1 MTHPLRVLAVRAALV
16 LALSGLGGMGASVP
30 VIAGGIPV
38 VDGMNLQQNV
48 VSAVEGVNQ
57 TLKMIQQYQL
67 QLQQYENM
75 IQNTLAPT
83 AYVWNKVEQV
93 NRALLG
99 AVNTLNYYK
108 SQAGNLDG
116 YLYKYQNT
124 AYYMSSPC
132 FGVNGCSQADRAA
145 LEANRQLGSDA
156 QKRAND
162 AMIRGIDLQQ
172 QELEADARRLT
183 ALQSGAQSSQGQM
196 AALQAANQLASN
208 QASQLMQIRGL
219 LIAQQNAEA
228 ARQSALAD
236 IEAQQAA
243 AGVQARAGTYRPSTP
258 REW

>member
-1 MTHPLRVLAVRAALV
+1 MQAFRMQAAKAALV
-16 LALSGLGGMGASVP
+16 LALSSMGASVP
-30 VIAGGIPV
+30 AIAGGLPV
-38 VDGMNLQQNV
+38 IDTVNLQQNV

-57 TLKMIQQYQL
+57 TLRMIQAYQL

-75 IQNTLAPT
+75 IQNTLAPA
-83 AYVWNKVEQV
+83 AYVWNQAERV
-93 NRALLG
+93 NMALLG

-108 SQAGNLDG
+108 NQAGNLDG
-116 YLYKYQNT
+116 YLYKYQNS

-132 FGVNGCSQADRAA
+132 FSANGCSASDRAA

-183 ALQSGAQSSQGQM
+183 ALQAAAQTSQGQM
-196 AALQAANQLASN
+196 QAIQAANQLASN

-243 AGVQARAGTYRPSTP
+243 AAVQLRAGTFKKSPP

>member
-1 MTHPLRVLAVRAALV
+1 MKTQPYSVLAARVALV
-16 LALSGLGGMGASVP
+16 LYLSGLAASAP

-48 VSAVEGVNQ
+48 VSAVEGVEQ

-67 QLQQYENM
+67 QLLQYENM
-75 IQNTLAPT
+75 IQNTLAPA

-93 NRALLG
+93 NRSLLG

-108 SQAGNLDG
+108 NQAGNLDG

-132 FGVNGCSQADRAA
+132 FGINGCSDSDRAA
-145 LEANRQLGSDA
+145 LEANRQLSSDA

-172 QELEADARRLT
+172 EELEADARRLT
-183 ALQSGAQSSQGQM
+183 VLQAGAQSSQGQM

-243 AGVQARAGTYRPSTP
+243 TAVRMRAGTFKKSVPY
-258 REW
+258 EW

>member
-1 MTHPLRVLAVRAALV
+1 MKTHSFKVLAARAVLV
-16 LALSGLGGMGASVP
+16 LGIGSLGAAAP
-30 VIAGGIPV
+30 AIAGGLPV
-38 VDGMNLQQNV
+38 IDTVNLQQNA

-67 QLQQYENM
+67 QLRQYENM
-75 IQNTLAPT
+75 IQNTLAPA

-93 NRALLG
+93 NASLLG

-116 YLYKYQNT
+116 YLYKYQNS

-132 FGVNGCSQADRAA
+132 FSISGCSDAEKNT
-145 LEANRQLGSDA
+145 LFANRQLGSDA

-162 AMIRGIDLQQ
+162 AMIKGIDLQQ

-183 ALQSGAQSSQGQM
+183 ALQAAAQTSQGQM
-196 AALQAANQLASN
+196 QAIQAANQLASN

-243 AGVQARAGTYRPSTP
+243 AGVQARAGAFKKSTP

>member
-1 MTHPLRVLAVRAALV
+1 MKTPPFRVRAARAALV
-16 LALSGLGGMGASVP
+16 LAISGLGTSVP
-30 VIAGGIPV
+30 VTAGGLPV
-38 VDGMNLQQNV
+38 IDTVNLQQNV

-75 IQNTLAPT
+75 IQNTLAPA

-93 NRALLG
+93 NMALLG

-108 SQAGNLDG
+108 NQAGNLDG
-116 YLYKYQNT
+116 YLYKYQNS

-132 FGVNGCSQADRAA
+132 FGVNGCSDTEKNR
-145 LEANRQLGSDA
+145 LFANRQLSSDA

-183 ALQSGAQSSQGQM
+183 ALQAGAQSSQGQM

-243 AGVQARAGTYRPSTP
+243 AAVQARAGTFKKSTP

>member
-1 MTHPLRVLAVRAALV
+1 MNTYPFRVLTARAVLV
-16 LALSGLGGMGASVP
+16 LTLSGMSASVP
-30 VIAGGIPV
+30 AIAGGLPV

-57 TLKMIQQYQL
+57 TMKQIQQYQL

-75 IQNTLAPT
+75 IQNSLAPA

-93 NRALLG
+93 NNQLLG

-108 SQAGNLDG
+108 GQAGNLDG
-116 YLYKYQNT
+116 YLYKYQNS

-132 FGVNGCSQADRAA
+132 FSVNGCSDADRAA
-145 LEANRQLGSDA
+145 LEANRQLGSGA

-162 AMIRGIDLQQ
+162 AMIRGLDLQQ
-172 QELEADARRLT
+172 QELEADGKRLT
-183 ALQSGAQSSQGQM
+183 ALQAGAQSSQGVM
-196 AALQAANQLASN
+196 QAIQSANQLASN

-236 IEAQQAA
+236 LEAQQAA
-243 AGVQARAGTYRPSTP
+243 AAVRMRAGTFKKSTP
-258 REW
+258 YEW

>member
-1 MTHPLRVLAVRAALV
+1 MKTQPFRILAARAAWV
-16 LALSGLGGMGASVP
+16 LGISGAGGLPATAGGLP
-30 VIAGGIPV
+30 VIDTV
-38 VDGMNLQQNV
+38 NLQQNV

-57 TLKMIQQYQL
+57 TLKMIQAYQL

-75 IQNTLAPT
+75 IQNTLAPA

-99 AVNTLNYYK
+99 AVNTLDYYK
-108 SQAGNLDG
+108 NQAGNLDG

-132 FGVNGCSQADRAA
+132 FGVNGCSAADRAA

-183 ALQSGAQSSQGQM
+183 ALQAGAQSSQGQM

-236 IEAQQAA
+236 LEAQQAA
-243 AGVQARAGTYRPSTP
+243 TAVRMRAGTFKKSTP

>member
-1 MTHPLRVLAVRAALV
+1 MKTQPFRVLAARAALV
-16 LALSGLGGMGASVP
+16 LGIGGVGGMPATAGGLP
-30 VIAGGIPV
+30 VIDTV
-38 VDGMNLQQNV
+38 NLQQNV

-75 IQNTLAPT
+75 IQNTLAPA

-243 AGVQARAGTYRPSTP
+243 AGVQARAGTFKKSTP